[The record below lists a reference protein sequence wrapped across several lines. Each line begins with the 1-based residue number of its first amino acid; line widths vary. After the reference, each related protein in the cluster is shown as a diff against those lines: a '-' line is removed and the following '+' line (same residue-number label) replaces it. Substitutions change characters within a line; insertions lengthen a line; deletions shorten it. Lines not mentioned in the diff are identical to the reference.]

1 MSESVHPYLAS
12 STISPNEAQLTV
24 QEARL
29 LPSAIFGERKHLGKP
44 HIWNESIS
52 VEEGRDLVC
61 RRLRGGEPPW
71 RRTIRG
77 GGGRREKGR
86 DGNNAF
92 QTKAERG
99 YDHRVRETQREKERK
114 KEAPLMANQLL
125 HHLPIPFPL
134 HRHFYLQN
142 AAVL

>member
-24 QEARL
+24 QEAGL

-52 VEEGRDLVC
+52 VEEGRDLVR

-71 RRTIRG
+71 RRTTMEENDRG
-77 GGGRREKGR
+77 GGGERRGEMATTLFKL
-86 DGNNAF
+86 
-92 QTKAERG
+92 KL
-99 YDHRVRETQREKERK
+99 REDMTIELI
-114 KEAPLMANQLL
+114 ALLLL
-125 HHLPIPFPL
+125 HPKWSTQVESGGPQL
-134 HRHFYLQN
+134 HQL
-142 AAVL
+142 

>member
-77 GGGRREKGR
+77 GGGEEREG
-86 DGNNAF
+86 
-92 QTKAERG
+92 ERWQ
-99 YDHRVRETQREKERK
+99 QRFS
-114 KEAPLMANQLL
+114 N
-125 HHLPIPFPL
+125 
-134 HRHFYLQN
+134 
-142 AAVL
+142 